1 MQLLIRLV
9 SQSQRMHSPTQRS
22 TTLSLR
28 HRGWRSLPAQMDG
41 MPEEPN
47 PGSRHVLY
55 GCKVRF
61 NTIQTRLE
69 LFTSIYYASHIPV
82 ACTYLSTPEAALRML
97 AHKCSRLTV
106 GVSQS
111 SCYMCEDFVHASCDV
126 CSVSMIA
133 KTCMF
138 FTQTDC
144 NTVHCMLVTH
154 SSEKAMTVAK
164 SGHVQERLAEHLVL
178 ATQASGI
185 TYKVEYST
193 ATAAIS
199 HHQ

>member
-1 MQLLIRLV
+1 M
-9 SQSQRMHSPTQRS
+9 
-22 TTLSLR
+22 
-28 HRGWRSLPAQMDG
+28 
-41 MPEEPN
+41 
-47 PGSRHVLY
+47 
-55 GCKVRF
+55 
-61 NTIQTRLE
+61 
-69 LFTSIYYASHIPV
+69 
-82 ACTYLSTPEAALRML
+82 
-97 AHKCSRLTV
+97 